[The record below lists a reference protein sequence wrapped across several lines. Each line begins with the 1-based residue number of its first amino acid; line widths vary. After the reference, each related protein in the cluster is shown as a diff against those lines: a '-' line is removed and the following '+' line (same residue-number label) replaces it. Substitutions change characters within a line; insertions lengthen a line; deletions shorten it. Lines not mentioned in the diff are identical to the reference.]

1 MPSDPTDYELLAFVQ
16 AMLSNVDRQL
26 REPAVLA
33 QAISDN
39 KAQWVMLYQASL
51 GFEDRHELSG

>member
-1 MPSDPTDYELLAFVQ
+1 MHSDPTDHELLAFVQ
-16 AMLSNVDRQL
+16 AMLSNFDGQL

-39 KAQWVMLYQASL
+39 RAQWVALYRASL
-51 GFEDRHELSG
+51 DSEDRPELET

>member
-1 MPSDPTDYELLAFVQ
+1 MHDDPTDHELLEFVG
-16 AMLSNVDRQL
+16 ALLSNLDGEL

-39 KAQWVMLYQASL
+39 RAQWVMLYHASL
-51 GFEDRHELSG
+51 GFEDRPESV